1 MAVRMA
7 ARDDAGMDP
16 NASATP
22 ATSAAAI
29 AATAAAAGAA
39 PIRVFLAE
47 DSQPVRERIARLL
60 ATAAMCVVGEAAT
73 PQASIAGIRDS
84 RPDVVV
90 LDVHLQGG
98 TGLQVLRSVR
108 AAQPE
113 VAFVVF
119 SNNHDDA
126 YRRRYLADGASRYL
140 DKSTEFEQL
149 AAAVSDCASHH
160 RSGLHRRVS

>member
-1 MAVRMA
+1 MRRAVR
-7 ARDDAGMDP
+7 DDTAMDTC
-16 NASATP
+16 AVATP
-22 ATSAAAI
+22 Y
-29 AATAAAAGAA
+29 AGT

-60 ATAAMCVVGEAAT
+60 GSAASPVMQVVGQAAT
-73 PQASIAGIRDS
+73 PEDSIAGIEAS
-84 RPDVVV
+84 HPDVVV

-108 AAQPE
+108 AQQPE

-119 SNNHDDA
+119 SNNHDAA

-140 DKSTEFEQL
+140 DKSTEFDQL
-149 AAAVSDCASHH
+149 AAAITDCAQQ
-160 RSGLHRRVS
+160 RRGGDERPAS